1 MSFAQKLLYCNNC
14 KKNFIFTIEEQE
26 RRSSQGYPNDP
37 LTCPTCRRARK
48 TYSSNH
54 QRMQMGTST
63 QIGRRSR

>member
-48 TYSSNH
+48 TYSSKQTNAD
-54 QRMQMGTST
+54 GYFNPN
-63 QIGRRSR
+63 GRRSW